1 MVDPCIAVA
10 LIAVRENHVPYHS
23 NCQAFPHSGDVE
35 GIRLLR
41 SLYPVSHTP
50 AEDVEDPNSARAES
64 DLRIEELEYSDI
76 GKLIHPE
83 LLHINPSVASKQA
96 NLVRHV
102 MRHFLPDELSAALF
116 DALPNDTQARL
127 ARALLTASQWMSPHA
142 CEHWAKTGHNV
153 A

>member
-83 LLHINPSVASKQA
+83 LLHDGKSELTEGHIGFQSEGAEIHFRN
-96 NLVRHV
+96 
-102 MRHFLPDELSAALF
+102 MRVKEGK
-116 DALPNDTQARL
+116 
-127 ARALLTASQWMSPHA
+127 
-142 CEHWAKTGHNV
+142 E
-153 A
+153 